1 MERGKEIL
9 RKLDY
14 KSKRSSSFYVGKD
27 DVQSDT
33 VSTEFNY
40 LIPQSRKTNLNLIKP
55 KSKKKDPEEEKEQGR
70 ITGVDQNTSAMELEA
85 GD

>member
-40 LIPQSRKTNLNLIKP
+40 LIPQSRKTNLIKP
-55 KSKKKDPEEEKEQGR
+55 KSKKKDPEEEKE
-70 ITGVDQNTSAMELEA
+70 
-85 GD
+85 